1 VLADITCDSDGKVD
15 RFIDLKDVKETLLLH
30 PVEASNGPYELGF
43 FLVGAYQEILGDPHN
58 LFGDT
63 SAVHV
68 DVAEDGTYDI
78 RHLVEGD
85 RVSEVLSYV
94 EYSKRD
100 LMERVRRAAENAL
113 KNGRISFEES
123 GRLLKRYEEGM
134 ESYTYLARG

>member
-1 VLADITCDSDGKVD
+1 M
-15 RFIDLKDVKETLLLH
+15 KETLLVH
-30 PVEASNGPYELGF
+30 PVEAGNGSYELGF

-68 DVAEDGTYDI
+68 DVNEDGTYDI

-100 LMERVRRAAENAL
+100 LMERVRRAAEQAL
-113 KNGRISFEES
+113 KSGRITFEES

-134 ESYTYLARG
+134 ESYTYLSRG

>member
-1 VLADITCDSDGKVD
+1 MRRLV
-15 RFIDLKDVKETLLLH
+15 
-30 PVEASNGPYELGF
+30 GF
-43 FLVGAYQEILGDPHN
+43 FFFFSSRRRHTRFDCDWSSDVCSSDLEILGDPHN

-100 LMERVRRAAENAL
+100 LMERVRRAAEGAL
-113 KNGRISFEES
+113 KNGRITFEES